1 MKIPRYIDGEKL
13 IRKLK
18 KFGYEPSRQTGSH
31 VRLTLYK
38 NKEEFHITIPLHKN
52 LKIGTLSSILNE
64 VSLQLNM
71 DKDELLK
78 QL

>member
-1 MKIPRYIDGEKL
+1 MKIPRDIDGEKL

>member
-1 MKIPRYIDGEKL
+1 MKIPRDIDGEKL

-18 KFGYEPSRQTGSH
+18 KFGYERSRQTGSH

>member
-1 MKIPRYIDGEKL
+1 MKIPRDIDGEKL

-18 KFGYEPSRQTGSH
+18 KLGYEPSRQTGSH